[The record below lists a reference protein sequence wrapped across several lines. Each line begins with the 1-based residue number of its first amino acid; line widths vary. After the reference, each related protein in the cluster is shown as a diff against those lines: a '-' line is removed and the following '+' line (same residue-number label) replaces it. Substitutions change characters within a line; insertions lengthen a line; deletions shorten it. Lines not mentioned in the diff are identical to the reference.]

1 MHWKHKALIES
12 TCARLPLGARLYKL
26 GQRVFGDLRAQPE
39 RRLVAQIEMARWLAQ
54 YGLPVANSRLV
65 EVGTG
70 HIPVVPIGFYLA
82 GAQSTVTVDIN
93 RRIDWALTRDTLEWI
108 AAHREKLQ
116 KLYACDA
123 TQSATFEQRFEILV
137 ASKANPKRF
146 LEQAG
151 IEYLAPKDAAK
162 TGLPAGSVHCHYS
175 MTVLEHIPEAALCD
189 ILAEAGRILAPG
201 GVALHFIDT
210 SDHFQHQDR
219 SIERIN
225 FLRYSEDEWRR
236 LAGNQFGY
244 CNRMRASD
252 LLRLASGVGLI
263 AVRTEIDVDERSKQA
278 VTAGFPLAERFARYE
293 RDDLCATEL
302 RVMWRYGGRES
313 GLQTA

>member
-1 MHWKHKALIES
+1 M
-12 TCARLPLGARLYKL
+12 
-26 GQRVFGDLRAQPE
+26 FGDLRAQPE
-39 RRLVAQIEMARWLAQ
+39 RRLVAQIEMARWLRQ
-54 YGLPVANSRLV
+54 YQLPVANARLV

-82 GAQSTVTVDIN
+82 GAESTVTVDIN

-108 AAHREKLQ
+108 AANREKLQ
-116 KLYACDA
+116 KLYAGDV
-123 TQSATFEQRFEILV
+123 TQSATFGQRFDVLV
-137 ASKANPKRF
+137 ASKAQPKRF
-146 LEQAG
+146 LEKAG

-225 FLRYSEDEWRR
+225 FLRYSDDEWRR

-252 LLRLASGVGLI
+252 LLRLASSVGLI
-263 AVRTEIDVDERSKQA
+263 AVRTEIDIDERSKEA
-278 VTAGFPLAERFARYE
+278 LRAGFPLAERFARYE

-302 RVMWRYGGRES
+302 RVMWRHGSREGG
-313 GLQTA
+313 QPAV